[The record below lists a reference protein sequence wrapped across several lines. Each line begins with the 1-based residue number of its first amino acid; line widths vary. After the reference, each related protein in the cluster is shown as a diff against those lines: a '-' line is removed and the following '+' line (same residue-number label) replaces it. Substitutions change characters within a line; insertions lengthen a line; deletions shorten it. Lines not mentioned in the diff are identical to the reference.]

1 MTFNEKIDIENNIV
15 RYSLKAKYNE
25 DLTDDEVIEIET
37 LHDYVRK
44 IRFADI
50 DFTAN
55 ITMDSGTPTV
65 TEDEAGDTVVEVSL
79 GKVAP
84 KEYILDENLEIVFSV
99 DAGRINESDLNNVL
113 TTKPIV
119 SQARI
124 AVFQAKI
131 KEHISD
137 ILNEMRSEDN
147 AFENESE
154 TIL

>member
-15 RYSLKAKYNE
+15 RYSLQAKYNE
-25 DLTDDEVIEIET
+25 NLTDDETMEIET

-55 ITMDSGTPTV
+55 VKMDSGTPIV
-65 TEDEAGDTVVEVSL
+65 TEDEVGDTVVEVSL
-79 GKVAP
+79 GKVVP
-84 KEYILDENLEIVFSV
+84 KEYILDENLEIVFSI
-99 DAGRINESDLNNVL
+99 DAGRVNESDLNSVL

-131 KEHISD
+131 KERISD
-137 ILNEMRSEDN
+137 ILNEMRTEDN
-147 AFENESE
+147 TFENESE